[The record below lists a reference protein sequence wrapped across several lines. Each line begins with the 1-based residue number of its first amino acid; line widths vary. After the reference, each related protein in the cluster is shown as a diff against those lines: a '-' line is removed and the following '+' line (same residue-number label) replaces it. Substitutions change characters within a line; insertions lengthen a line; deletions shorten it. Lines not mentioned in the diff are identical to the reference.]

1 MLLIPCPWCGPRDEI
16 EFQCGGQSH
25 IARPGLD
32 HAVSDDDWRDYLYTR
47 DNPMGAH
54 RERWVHV
61 HGCRQWFNVVRHTV
75 THDILAVYGMGET
88 APSFA
93 ARDRR

>member
-25 IARPGLD
+25 VARPGPYTEI
-32 HAVSDDDWRDYLYTR
+32 SDRDWGEYLHTR
-47 DNPMGAH
+47 DNPRGPH
-54 RERWVHV
+54 RERWVHT

-75 THDILAVYGMGET
+75 THEILAVYRMDEAAPPLPGE
-88 APSFA
+88 
-93 ARDRR
+93 AR